1 MYGNGI
7 ILGHDIDKKIR
18 DEINAADPKNVAA

>member
-7 ILGHDIDKKIR
+7 ILGHDIDMKIR
-18 DEINAADPKNVAA
+18 DEIKASDPKNIAA